1 MRIGGHFCSL
11 NLSVATRGPWKE
23 NPTRRR
29 NKPGAQAL
37 SSRSH
42 QEQMVQGSGPP
53 PQTLPPPPGETLQAG
68 QRPPAQRP
76 RGKGAEQEGAHS
88 ESEPGKEAGSSPAR
102 PTPTR
107 ELLPRGRA
115 LGTRQG
121 LGPDRP
127 GGRNRVAPRERKVG
141 LATAGVSSLAAPPPN
156 EGLQSRAAPAPR
168 GGGRFPLAARLSA
181 RRPAAPA
188 A

>member
-53 PQTLPPPPGETLQAG
+53 QTLPPPPGETLQAG
-68 QRPPAQRP
+68 QRPPSQRP
-76 RGKGAEQEGAHS
+76 RGKGEEQEGAHS

-141 LATAGVSSLAAPPPN
+141 LATAGVSSLAAPPP
-156 EGLQSRAAPAPR
+156 PTT
-168 GGGRFPLAARLSA
+168 
-181 RRPAAPA
+181 
-188 A
+188 